1 MAVNVSEDGRS
12 AVTSGGNNNETFVWS
27 VANGKTITRLCGAG
41 RGIWGIG
48 WAKDGKSIA
57 WGTDNHH
64 DLKEISPLE
73 GTFRFDDFGVG
84 HRPDETQYN
93 QWLRDDPLVK
103 LERLDLTDLDCSCRQ
118 QPVVFRLPG
127 KERILLASG
136 ASRSWRKGDSR
147 RAASLVMIDSQSGKL
162 PANFRRPHGTYTATA
177 PSPDGKLFATGH
189 PTRRFASAAG
199 TARPVMIDL
208 VAGRDWIAWTTQG
221 FYACSPQGERLI
233 AWQVNAAATPGG
245 KLPVVHPAARFRP
258 SMYQPAVIKYL
269 IPAGNVQFALAMA
282 QKFDQSLA
290 QATSVADVLPPEVEL
305 VSPTGEAGTTD
316 GNVVSVKATAKGNG
330 KQPITA
336 MRLLVDGRPFE
347 GSSGVRR
354 FDKPQATAE
363 ATWEVPVLPGPHSF
377 AIIAESAVSKGM
389 SKAAVVT
396 RSGTP
401 PKPNLYVLSMGVS
414 DYPGDMKLH
423 YAASDA
429 KMLAEAFQARSR
441 GVFAT
446 IEVRVVTDSQATK
459 KGMQDGLD
467 WLKSKMTAKD
477 VGIVSFSGHGTRDPF
492 GQFYLVPVDI
502 RRTILLN
509 ASPVMVQ
516 TTAGNMPV
524 GRRDLT
530 RALRCRE
537 RASAGAR

>member
-1 MAVNVSEDGRS
+1 MSI
-12 AVTSGGNNNETFVWS
+12 FV
-27 VANGKTITRLCGAG
+27 A
-41 RGIWGIG
+41 
-48 WAKDGKSIA
+48 
-57 WGTDNHH
+57 
-64 DLKEISPLE
+64 
-73 GTFRFDDFGVG
+73 
-84 HRPDETQYN
+84 
-93 QWLRDDPLVK
+93 
-103 LERLDLTDLDCSCRQ
+103 CR
-118 QPVVFRLPG
+118 
-127 KERILLASG
+127 E
-136 ASRSWRKGDSR
+136 
-147 RAASLVMIDSQSGKL
+147 
-162 PANFRRPHGTYTATA
+162 
-177 PSPDGKLFATGH
+177 
-189 PTRRFASAAG
+189 
-199 TARPVMIDL
+199 
-208 VAGRDWIAWTTQG
+208 WIAWTTQG
-221 FYACSPQGERLI
+221 FYACSPHGEQLI
-233 AWQVNAAATPGG
+233 AWQVNAAATPATPGS

-258 SMYQPAVIKYL
+258 SMYQPAVMKYL

-282 QKFDQSLA
+282 QKFDQSLV

-316 GNVVSVKATAKGNG
+316 GNIVSVKATAKGNG

-377 AIIAESAVSKGM
+377 AVIAESAVSKGM

-414 DYPGDMKLH
+414 EYPGDMKLH

-429 KMLAEAFQARSR
+429 KMLAETFQAKSR

-446 IEVRVVTDSQATK
+446 IEVLIVTDSQATK
-459 KGMQDGLD
+459 KGIQDGLD

-477 VGIVSFSGHGTRDPF
+477 VGIVNFSGHGTRDPF

-502 RRTILLN
+502 APDDPAGTCFSGDEFKRRLE
-509 ASPVMVQ
+509 
-516 TTAGNMPV
+516 NMP
-524 GRRDLT
+524 GRLVAILDACHSGAVAENARPP
-530 RALRCRE
+530 RAPTASFAIWSPKIPASSSWPLHSVENMPRRAAPPKPGILRWDSWKDCPDT
-537 RASAGAR
+537 AT